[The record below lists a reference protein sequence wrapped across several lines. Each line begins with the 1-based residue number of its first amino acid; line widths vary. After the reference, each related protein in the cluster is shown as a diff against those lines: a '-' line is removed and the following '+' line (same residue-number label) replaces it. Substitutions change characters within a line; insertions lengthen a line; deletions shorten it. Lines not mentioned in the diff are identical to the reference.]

1 MTATTDQINFDI
13 RDILGLLPHRYPF
26 LLVDRIVAHDPGK
39 TIVGIKNV
47 TYNEHFFVGH
57 FPQLPTMPGVLMLEA
72 LAQVS
77 GILAALKSGLRPDN
91 GMIIYF
97 AGIDN
102 ARFKRPVIP
111 GDQVMLHARLD
122 KQKRDLWKFTTKA
135 MVGDELACE
144 AEMLCMLKGTTRAP
158 TPGIAPD
165 IA

>member
-1 MTATTDQINFDI
+1 MTATMDRINFDI

-26 LLVDRIVAHDPGK
+26 LLVDRIVAHDPGQ

-111 GDQVMLHARLD
+111 GDQVLLHARLD

-144 AEMLCMLKGTTRAP
+144 AEMLCMLKSTSRAP
-158 TPGIAPD
+158 SAGIAT
-165 IA
+165 ASE